1 MNQHYKI
8 MRYDLR
14 SQYCILWF
22 SPLNALTEEYVKT
35 LYNPLLS
42 SLKSYVTCY
51 LVQMSLFETEDIQ
64 AEIKAAVESLA
75 EELAGKKILLSGWCS
90 GGVLALKGAEILE
103 NCGITIKQI
112 LMLDTF
118 EP

>member
-75 EELAGKKILLSGWCS
+75 EELAGKKFYYPA
-90 GGVLALKGAEILE
+90 GVAEA
-103 NCGITIKQI
+103 
-112 LMLDTF
+112 F
-118 EP
+118 WH